1 MMVGDI
7 LSGRQANWSL
17 IKKLGEG
24 DAGEVYLVES
34 LADQRR
40 AILKRPTNSAFSGDV
55 ARQSAQI
62 EAEGK
67 ILASLHPLF
76 EAQPNA
82 GFAVPALLDT
92 SQPGAERSERLFIV
106 IEQAP
111 GIDLGSLA
119 RLGALGFE
127 NRSAFNGQL
136 SPDENHFLNTLN
148 DSGKVPERILISA
161 LQRLIDALEQV
172 HTYSF
177 EVNGKSWSGVLW
189 NDVKPDHL
197 FWDPRCA
204 RLTVIDWGNGQFLEA
219 DGATPDRR
227 YSILDDY
234 RQLVEEMGR
243 LLTLVAPDLK
253 RRLEWPDRF
262 MPDNVSETFAGLKER
277 LKDAQKEAGKAQDA
291 LRKREAELLR
301 PAPSSENPLEPLEE
315 VQRAIIAGGELPDY
329 PTALAFCKAHASLL
343 AHEEQLDTLRQMC
356 EWAGRLPGASSD
368 AWRLTARLAQI
379 TSRSEGL
386 PRRHFLEA
394 VQSVTSEDWESAL
407 WSLAEAVQDAP
418 EPDWWYDLSSLVR
431 RQQLELEADAIT
443 PLVSIKRTLLT
454 LQSIARTLE
463 DRLARGPLPNPA
475 AKGREQMGPLPG
487 AQTIHTATY
496 AGREQPQP
504 QITPVDNNGAV
515 QAQLEVVR
523 ELIRRLQEEILPNW
537 RRTDP
542 TPPHASLAYSDVE
555 PFLTDIA
562 PVLPE
567 AQQIIARA
575 IAQPRAQV
583 KQVLEAWKRKDFPA
597 AAHGLRQLLLWDP
610 DRQRTLRA
618 GIALINAQALIQRVQ
633 MGPLRGES
641 MLDFATTLEFEGRE
655 LRNQVGPADWLDRL
669 LEGCKKL
676 RRGAW
681 PVELI
686 ENGSDYLGEMP
697 WIAKFDRGERF
708 APPPDPAA
716 QAAAHAPVLAGR
728 LEAHL
733 GKDGDLLLK
742 DPLDTWVP
750 EARGSSARVYLGTL
764 KDVFGRPYQA
774 AVKLMRMDKIEYA
787 SPLFRE
793 EAYVLA
799 ALKNVPGVSHL
810 LECGFIRFDGDTALP
825 ADSAHNPA
833 RHLTGDVLRLGLD
846 QTQGFADELAERV
859 KEGWVPYLA
868 VEKRNQKDNLLRY
881 CDAGSTRGRFLPVTE
896 LVRMSVQICDI
907 LQAAHER
914 KIVYRDH
921 KILHYYWQTE
931 DNSVYVIDWNVA
943 RLHRDGLSEIEIHMD
958 LVQFGARALHHILT
972 GRTAPGA
979 LPMGPTRPE
988 EIEAAEQSYTTQWTY
1003 DDQRLSQDLKDI
1015 LERALGGG
1023 YTNAASLGADL
1034 KRSYLEIKNGDNGSA
1049 D

>member
-7 LSGRQANWSL
+7 LSGRQYNWTL

-34 LADQRR
+34 LADKRR
-40 AILKRPTNSAFSGDV
+40 AILKRPANSAFSGDV
-55 ARQSAQI
+55 ARQSTQI

-67 ILASLHPLF
+67 ILAALNPLF
-76 EAQPNA
+76 DAQPEG
-82 GFAVPALLDT
+82 GFAVPALFDT
-92 SQPGAERSERLFIV
+92 SPPGSERSERLFIV
-106 IEQAP
+106 IAQAP

-119 RLGALGFE
+119 RMGALGFE
-127 NRSAFNGQL
+127 NHSAFNGSL
-136 SPDENHFLNTLN
+136 SPEETHFLNTLN
-148 DSGKVPERILISA
+148 NSGRVPERILITA
-161 LQRLIDALEQV
+161 LQRLIEALEQV
-172 HTYSF
+172 HTHNF
-177 EVNGKSWSGVLW
+177 EANGSAWSGVLW

-197 FWDPRCA
+197 FWDPLNA

-234 RQLVEEMGR
+234 RQLIEEMGR

-253 RRLEWPDRF
+253 RRLEWPERF
-262 MPDNVSETFAGLKER
+262 APEDVSETMAALKEK
-277 LKDAQKEAGKAQDA
+277 LKDARKEADKAQTA

-301 PAPSSENPLEPLEE
+301 PAPSSENPLEALEE
-315 VQRAIIAGGELPDY
+315 AQRQIIAGGELPDF
-329 PTALAFCKAHASLL
+329 PGALAFCKAHASLL
-343 AHEEQLDTLRQMC
+343 AHEEQLDTLRQMS
-356 EWAGRLPGASSD
+356 EWAGKLPGASQD

-379 TSRSEGL
+379 TSRSEGA

-394 VQSVTSEDWESAL
+394 VQSVTGEDWEATL
-407 WSLAEAVQDAP
+407 WSLAEALQNAP

-431 RQQLELEADAIT
+431 RQQLDLGADAIT
-443 PLVSIKRTLLT
+443 PLVSVKRALLT

-463 DRLARGPLPNPA
+463 DKLSRQRPLPNPL
-475 AKGREQMGPLPG
+475 QMEKR
-487 AQTIHTATY
+487 A
-496 AGREQPQP
+496 
-504 QITPVDNNGAV
+504 NGNAL
-515 QAQLEVVR
+515 QAQLDAIQG
-523 ELIRRLQEEILPNW
+523 LIRTLQEEILPNW
-537 RRTDP
+537 RRPDP

-555 PFLTDIA
+555 PFLTLLG

-575 IAQPRAQV
+575 LAQPRAQV
-583 KQVLEAWKRKDFPA
+583 KQVLEAWNRKDFPA
-597 AAHGLRQLLLWDP
+597 ASRSLRQLLLWDP
-610 DRQRTLRA
+610 DRKRTLRA
-618 GIALINAQALIQRVQ
+618 GSALINAQAWLKRAQ

-641 MLDFATTLEFEGRE
+641 MLDFATKLEFEGRE
-655 LRNQVGPADWLDRL
+655 LRNQIGPAAWLDRL

-681 PVELI
+681 PVELV
-686 ENGSDYLGEMP
+686 ESDPDFLTDMP
-697 WIAKFDRGERF
+697 WIEKFDRGERF
-708 APPPDPAA
+708 ARSAEPGEQTAPRTPTLNGQLQA
-716 QAAAHAPVLAGR
+716 Q
-728 LEAHL
+728 L
-733 GKDGDLLLK
+733 GKDGDMLLK

-750 EARGSSARVYLGTL
+750 EARGSSARVYLGAL

-787 SPLFRE
+787 SPLFKE
-793 EAYVLA
+793 EARVLA
-799 ALKNVPGVSHL
+799 ALKDVTGVSHM
-810 LECGFIRFDGDTALP
+810 LECGFIRFDDDAALP

-833 RHLTGDVLRLGLD
+833 RHLTGAVLRMGID
-846 QTQGFADELAERV
+846 QTHAFIDELGERV

-868 VEKRNQKDNLLRY
+868 VEKRSQKDNMLRF
-881 CDAGSTRGRFLPVTE
+881 CDAGSTRGRFLPVTQ

-907 LQAAHER
+907 LQAAHDR

-921 KILHYYWQTE
+921 KILHYYWQNE

-943 RLHRDGLSEIEIHMD
+943 RLHADGLSEVEVHMD

-1003 DDQRLSQDLKDI
+1003 DDQRLSQGLKDI

-1023 YTNAASLGADL
+1023 YKTAADLGADL
-1034 KRSYLEIKNGDNGSA
+1034 KRSYLEIKNGDHNSA
-1049 D
+1049 E

>member
-7 LSGRQANWSL
+7 LSGRQANWTL

-62 EAEGK
+62 ETEGK
-67 ILASLHPLF
+67 ILAILHPLF
-76 EAQPNA
+76 ESQPEA
-82 GFAVPALLDT
+82 GFSAPALLDT
-92 SQPGAERSERLFIV
+92 SQPGTEHSERLFIV

-127 NRSAFNGQL
+127 NHSAFNGQL
-136 SPDENHFLNTLN
+136 SPEEIHFLNTLN
-148 DSGKVPERILISA
+148 NSGKVPERILIAA
-161 LQRLIDALEQV
+161 LQRLIDALERV
-172 HTYSF
+172 HTHNF
-177 EVNGKSWSGVLW
+177 EANGHSWSGVLW

-197 FWDPRCA
+197 FWDPRRA
-204 RLTVIDWGNGQFLEA
+204 RLTVIDWGNSQFLEA

-234 RQLVEEMGR
+234 RQLAEEMGR

-253 RRLEWPDRF
+253 RRLEWPERF
-262 MPDNVSETFAGLKER
+262 APEDGSSEALSALKDR
-277 LKDAQKEAGKAQDA
+277 LKDALKEADQTQAE

-301 PAPSSENPLEPLEE
+301 PAPAGENPLEPLEE
-315 VQRAIIAGGELPDY
+315 VQRQIIAGGELPDY
-329 PTALAFCKAHASLL
+329 PGALAFCNAHGSLL
-343 AHEEQLDTLRQMC
+343 AHEDQLDTLRQMS
-356 EWAGRLPGASSD
+356 EWAGRLPGAHPD

-379 TSRSEGL
+379 TSRSEGA

-394 VQSVTSEDWESAL
+394 VQSVTGEDWESAM
-407 WSLAEAVQDAP
+407 WSLAEAVQNAP

-431 RQQLELEADAIT
+431 RQQLALEADAIT
-443 PLVSIKRTLLT
+443 PLVSVKRTLLT
-454 LQSIARTLE
+454 LQSIARSLE
-463 DRLARGPLPNPA
+463 DKLARQPLSGSSGVARQQPA
-475 AKGREQMGPLPG
+475 PQKDSGVTGN
-487 AQTIHTATY
+487 AT
-496 AGREQPQP
+496 
-504 QITPVDNNGAV
+504 
-515 QAQLEVVR
+515 QAQLDVIR
-523 ELIRRLQEEILPNW
+523 GLIRKLQEEILPNW
-537 RRTDP
+537 RRIDP
-542 TPPHASLAYSDVE
+542 TPPHASLTYSDVE
-555 PFLTDIA
+555 PFLTEIA

-575 IAQPRAQV
+575 LAQPRTQV
-583 KQVLEAWKRKDFPA
+583 KQVLDAWNRKDFPA
-597 AAHGLRQLLLWDP
+597 AGHGLRQLLLWDP

-618 GIALINAQALIQRVQ
+618 GSALVNAQVWLKRLQ

-655 LRNQVGPADWLDRL
+655 LRNQVGPAAWLDRL

-676 RRGAW
+676 RRGTW
-681 PVELI
+681 PVELT
-686 ENGSDYLGEMP
+686 ESDSDFIAEMP
-697 WIAKFDRGERF
+697 WIQKFDRGERF
-708 APPPDPAA
+708 AAPPDPSE
-716 QAAAHAPVLAGR
+716 QAAAHAPVLKGT
-728 LEAHL
+728 LEARL
-733 GKDGDLLLK
+733 GKEGDLLLK

-787 SPLFRE
+787 LPLFHE
-793 EAYVLA
+793 EALVLA
-799 ALKNVPGVSHL
+799 ALKDVPGVSHM
-810 LECGFIRFDGDTALP
+810 LECGFIRFDDDAALP

-833 RHLTGDVLRLGLD
+833 RHLTGEALRLGLD
-846 QTQGFADELAERV
+846 QTQAFTEELAARV

-868 VEKRNQKDNLLRY
+868 IEKRNQKDNLLRF

-896 LVRMSVQICDI
+896 LVRMSVQICDV
-907 LQAAHER
+907 LQAAHDR
-914 KIVYRDH
+914 RIVYRDH
-921 KILHYYWQTE
+921 KILHYYWQNE
-931 DNSVYVIDWNVA
+931 DHAVYIIDWNVA
-943 RLHRDGLSEIEIHMD
+943 RLHPDGLSEIEIHMD

-988 EIEAAEQSYTTQWTY
+988 EIEAADESYSTQWTY

-1023 YTNAASLGADL
+1023 YTSAASLGADL

>member
-7 LSGRQANWSL
+7 LSGRQSNWTL

-40 AILKRPTNSAFSGDV
+40 AILKRPANSAFSGDV

-62 EAEGK
+62 ETEGK
-67 ILASLHPLF
+67 ILAALYPLF
-76 EAQPNA
+76 EAQPDA

-127 NRSAFNGQL
+127 NRSAFNGSL
-136 SPDENHFLNTLN
+136 SPEETHFLNSLN
-148 DSGKVPERILISA
+148 NSGKVPERILITA
-161 LQRLIDALEQV
+161 LQRLISALEQV
-172 HTYSF
+172 HTHNF
-177 EVNGKSWSGVLW
+177 EANGNNWSGVLW

-197 FWDPRCA
+197 FWDPRHA
-204 RLTVIDWGNGQFLEA
+204 RLTVIDWGNGQLLEA

-253 RRLEWPDRF
+253 RQLEWPDRF
-262 MPDNVSETFAGLKER
+262 MPDDISEAMTAMKDR
-277 LKDAQKEAGKAQDA
+277 LKDAREETEKAQA
-291 LRKREAELLR
+291 VLRKREAELLR
-301 PAPSSENPLEPLEE
+301 PAPSSENPLEQLEE
-315 VQRAIIAGGELPDY
+315 VQNQIITGGELPDY
-329 PTALAFCKAHASLL
+329 PGALAFCQAHASLL
-343 AHEEQLDTLRQMC
+343 AHEEQLDVLRKMS
-356 EWAGRLPGASSD
+356 EWAGRLPGASPD

-379 TSRSEGL
+379 TSRSEGA

-394 VQSVTSEDWESAL
+394 VQAVTSEDWEPAL
-407 WSLAEAVQDAP
+407 WSLAEAVQNAP
-418 EPDWWYDLSSLVR
+418 EPEWWYDLSSLVR
-431 RQQLELEADAIT
+431 RQELVLEPEAIT
-443 PLVSIKRTLLT
+443 PLVSAKRALLT

-463 DRLARGPLPNPA
+463 DRLARQNPLSNPA
-475 AKGREQMGPLPG
+475 TLGKES
-487 AQTIHTATY
+487 
-496 AGREQPQP
+496 
-504 QITPVDNNGAV
+504 NGNAV
-515 QAQLEVVR
+515 QAQLDA
-523 ELIRRLQEEILPNW
+523 IRGLVARLQEEILPNW
-537 RRTDP
+537 RRPDP

-555 PFLTDIA
+555 PFLADIGA
-562 PVLPE
+562 VLPE
-567 AQQIIARA
+567 AQQAIARTL
-575 IAQPRAQV
+575 AQPRTQV
-583 KQVLEAWKRKDFPA
+583 KQVLEAWSRKDFA
-597 AAHGLRQLLLWDP
+597 AAGQGLRQLLLWDP
-610 DRQRTLRA
+610 DRQRTIRA
-618 GIALINAQALIQRVQ
+618 GTALIQAQAWLKRAQ

-655 LRNQVGPADWLDRL
+655 LRNQIGPAVWLDRV

-676 RRGAW
+676 RKGVW
-681 PVELI
+681 PVELVQA
-686 ENGSDYLGEMP
+686 DADFLAEMP
-697 WIAKFDRGERF
+697 WIGKFDRSERF
-708 APPPDPAA
+708 AAPKDPAEPTS
-716 QAAAHAPVLAGR
+716 AHAPVLAGR
-728 LEAHL
+728 LEAAL
-733 GKDGDLLLK
+733 GKEGDLLLK

-774 AVKLMRMDKIEYA
+774 AVKLMRMDKTEYA
-787 SPLFRE
+787 LPLFKE
-793 EAYVLA
+793 EALVLS
-799 ALKNVPGVSHL
+799 ALKDVAGVSHM
-810 LECGFIRFDGDTALP
+810 LECGFIHFDDNAALP

-833 RHLTGDVLRLGLD
+833 RHLTGSAMRLGLD
-846 QTQGFADELAERV
+846 QTGAFVEEIAARV

-868 VEKRNQKDNLLRY
+868 IEKRNQKDNLLRF

-907 LQAAHER
+907 LQAAHDR

-921 KILHYYWQTE
+921 KILHYYWQGE
-931 DNSVYVIDWNVA
+931 DNAVYIIDWNVA
-943 RLHRDGLSEIEIHMD
+943 RLHTEGLSEIEIHMD

-988 EIEAAEQSYTTQWTY
+988 EIEAAEQSYATQWTY
-1003 DDQRLSQDLKDI
+1003 DDQRLSQDIKDI

-1023 YTNAASLGADL
+1023 YTSAADLGADL

>member
-7 LSGRQANWSL
+7 LSGRQYNWTL

-34 LADQRR
+34 LADKRR
-40 AILKRPTNSAFSGDV
+40 AILKRPANSAFSGDV

-67 ILASLHPLF
+67 ILAALHPLF
-76 EAQPNA
+76 DAQPEG
-82 GFAVPALLDT
+82 GFAVPALFDT
-92 SQPGAERSERLFIV
+92 SQPGAERSERLFII

-127 NRSAFNGQL
+127 NHSAFNGSL
-136 SPDENHFLNTLN
+136 SSEETHFLNTLN
-148 DSGKVPERILISA
+148 NSGRVPERILITA
-161 LQRLIDALEQV
+161 LQRLIESLEQV
-172 HTYSF
+172 HTHNF
-177 EVNGKSWSGVLW
+177 EANGSDWSGVLW

-197 FWDPRCA
+197 FWDPLNA
-204 RLTVIDWGNGQFLEA
+204 RLTVIDWGNGQFLQA

-234 RQLVEEMGR
+234 RQLIEEMGR

-253 RRLEWPDRF
+253 RRLEWPERF
-262 MPDNVSETFAGLKER
+262 TAEDISETTAGLKER
-277 LKDAQKEAGKAQDA
+277 LKEARKEADKAQAA

-315 VQRAIIAGGELPDY
+315 VQRQIIAGGELPDY
-329 PTALAFCKAHASLL
+329 PGALAFCQAHASLL
-343 AHEEQLDTLRQMC
+343 AHEEQLDMLRQMS
-356 EWAGRLPGASSD
+356 EWAGKLPGASPD
-368 AWRLTARLAQI
+368 AWRLIARLAQI
-379 TSRSEGL
+379 TSRSEGA

-394 VQSVTSEDWESAL
+394 VQSVTGEDWEATM
-407 WSLAEAVQDAP
+407 WSLVEALQNAP

-431 RQQLELEADAIT
+431 RQQLELGADAIT
-443 PLVSIKRTLLT
+443 PLVSVKRTLLT
-454 LQSIARTLE
+454 LQSIGRALE
-463 DRLARGPLPNPA
+463 DKLAKQRPNPDL
-475 AKGREQMGPLPG
+475 RQEPLPG
-487 AQTIHTATY
+487 PALN
-496 AGREQPQP
+496 GRG
-504 QITPVDNNGAV
+504 VNVNAL
-515 QAQLEVVR
+515 QAQMDAIAR
-523 ELIRRLQEEILPNW
+523 LIRTLQEEIVPNW
-537 RRTDP
+537 RRPEP

-555 PFLTDIA
+555 PFLAEIA
-562 PVLPE
+562 TVLPD
-567 AQQIIARA
+567 AQQMIARA
-575 IAQPRAQV
+575 LAQPRAQV
-583 KQVLEAWKRKDFPA
+583 KQVLEAWSRKDFPA
-597 AAHGLRQLLLWDP
+597 AGHSLRQLLLWDP

-618 GIALINAQALIQRVQ
+618 GNALINAQAWLKRAQ

-655 LRNQVGPADWLDRL
+655 LRNQIGPAAWLDRL

-676 RRGAW
+676 RRGTW
-681 PVELI
+681 PVELAA
-686 ENGSDYLGEMP
+686 SDLGFLNDMP
-697 WIAKFDRGERF
+697 WMQKFDRGARF
-708 APPPDPAA
+708 AAA
-716 QAAAHAPVLAGR
+716 PEPGEQAPERTSTLSGQLQAQ
-728 LEAHL
+728 L

-750 EARGSSARVYLGTL
+750 EARGSSARVYLGSL

-774 AVKLMRMDKIEYA
+774 AIKLMRMDKIEYA
-787 SPLFRE
+787 SPLFNE
-793 EAYVLA
+793 EVRVLA
-799 ALKNVPGVSHL
+799 ALKDVSGVSHL
-810 LECGFIRFDGDTALP
+810 LECGFIRFDDDADLP

-833 RHLTGDVLRLGLD
+833 RHLTGTALRLGID
-846 QTQGFADELAERV
+846 QTEAFVDALAERV
-859 KEGWVPYLA
+859 EEGWVPYLA
-868 VEKRNQKDNLLRY
+868 IEKRNQKDNLLRF
-881 CDAGSTRGRFLPVTE
+881 CDAGSTRGRFLPVTD
-896 LVRMSVQICDI
+896 LMRISVQICDI
-907 LQAAHER
+907 LQAAHDR

-921 KILHYYWQTE
+921 KILHYYWQNE
-931 DNSVYVIDWNVA
+931 DNSVYIIDWNVA
-943 RLHRDGLSEIEIHMD
+943 RLHSNGLSQVEIHMD

-988 EIEAAEQSYTTQWTY
+988 EIEAADQSYTTQWTY

-1023 YTNAASLGADL
+1023 YTSAAQLGADL
-1034 KRSYLEIKNGDNGSA
+1034 KRSYLEIKNGDHNSA